1 MEKYQKVFDNV
12 KESLN
17 LENKNNY
24 DTELLTFVKL
34 LYNLNEYSFGELN
47 YREIAL
53 LRIRFGIFN
62 NGVIVPYE
70 NIPRIIPEIFIPIEN
85 KYSYNSYGR
94 IRLIPTSPLRCYEIV
109 ENSFKKIKENLMH
122 HVDFNEVLSIDYK
135 INENMPVEALN
146 LSFKITNL
154 LIKARIYSIKDLLC
168 LNINDMVNIRNVGT
182 KYLEE
187 IIKQVHMFG
196 FLFNYEL
203 EENIIKKA

>member
-1 MEKYQKVFDNV
+1 MEKYQKVFDNL

-17 LENKNNY
+17 LGNKNNY
-24 DTELLTFVKL
+24 DKELLMFVKL
-34 LYNLNEYSFGELN
+34 LYNLNVYSFNDLN

-62 NGVIVPYE
+62 NGVIVSYE
-70 NIPRIIPEIFIPIEN
+70 NMPKIIPEIFIPIED
-85 KYSYNSYGR
+85 KFSDNSYCR
-94 IRLIPTSPLRCYEIV
+94 IRLIPTSPMRSYEIV
-109 ENSFKKIKENLMH
+109 DNSLKKIKEEISH
-122 HVDFNEVLSIDYK
+122 HVVFTEMMSCDYK
-135 INENMPVEALN
+135 INENMPIEALN

-168 LNINDMVNIRNVGT
+168 LTINDIENIRNVGT

-187 IIKQVHMFG
+187 IVKQVHLFG

-203 EENIIKKA
+203 EENKIKKA

>member
-24 DTELLTFVKL
+24 DKELLMFVKL
-34 LYNLNEYSFGELN
+34 LYNLNVYSFNDLN

-62 NGVIVPYE
+62 NGVIVSYE
-70 NIPRIIPEIFIPIEN
+70 NMPKIIPEIFIPIED
-85 KYSYNSYGR
+85 KFSYNSYGR
-94 IRLIPTSPLRCYEIV
+94 IRLIPTSPIRCYEII
-109 ENSFKKIKENLMH
+109 ENSLKKIKEDIKRNI
-122 HVDFNEVLSIDYK
+122 DFKEISSLDYK

-168 LNINDMVNIRNVGT
+168 LTINDIENIRNVGT

-187 IIKQVHMFG
+187 IIKQVHLFG

-203 EENIIKKA
+203 EENKIKKA